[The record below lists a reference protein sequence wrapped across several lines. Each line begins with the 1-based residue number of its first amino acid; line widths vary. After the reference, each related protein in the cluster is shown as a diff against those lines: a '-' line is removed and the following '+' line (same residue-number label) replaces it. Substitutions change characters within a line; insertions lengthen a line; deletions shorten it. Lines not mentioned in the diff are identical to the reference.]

1 MHQNV
6 IAICIDNL
14 FKEIKKKTFEAFFC
28 KCLEGIGTVKHIQE
42 LILVLLLN
50 QVMRSLESKKLFS
63 HSKVKILC

>member
-14 FKEIKKKTFEAFFC
+14 FKEIKKPFEAFFC
-28 KCLEGIGTVKHIQE
+28 ECLEGIGTVKHIQE